1 MTRRAGFSLLEV
13 LIALVVV
20 SLALLALTRTAGG
33 QVASFDALR
42 ERTLASWVAANVLAE
57 TRIATPFPAPG
68 TRDGR
73 VRLGN
78 RDWRWQLEV
87 RATDAGDIAMRLGD
101 ASAAQHRVLV
111 IIAQGSGTRPDHA
124 FGATD
129 DADMRRLE
137 VQVFAGDSQMP
148 SSSLVGFG
156 SRQPLP

>member
-1 MTRRAGFSLLEV
+1 MIRRAGFSLLEV

-87 RATDAGDIAMRLGD
+87 RATD
-101 ASAAQHRVLV
+101 
-111 IIAQGSGTRPDHA
+111 
-124 FGATD
+124 